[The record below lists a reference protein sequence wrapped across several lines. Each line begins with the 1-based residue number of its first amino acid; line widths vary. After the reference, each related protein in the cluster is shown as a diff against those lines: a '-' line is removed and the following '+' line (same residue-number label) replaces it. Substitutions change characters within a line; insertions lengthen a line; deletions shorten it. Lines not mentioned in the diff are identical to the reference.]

1 MLDDALLVKVKVIAL
16 GTRMPGG
23 VINRQRLI
31 NIKNGVIRANNL
43 EMLKELG
50 VTIEL
55 TESWTKGFEKS
66 E

>member
-16 GTRMPGG
+16 GTRMSGG
-23 VINRQRLI
+23 VINRKRLI
-31 NIKNGVIRANNL
+31 SIKNGVICANNL

>member
-1 MLDDALLVKVKVIAL
+1 MS
-16 GTRMPGG
+16 GG
-23 VINRQRLI
+23 VINRKRLI
-31 NIKNGVIRANNL
+31 SIKNGVIRANNL

>member
-1 MLDDALLVKVKVIAL
+1 MLDDALLVKVKVIAW
-16 GTRMPGG
+16 GTRMSGG
-23 VINRQRLI
+23 VINRKRLI
-31 NIKNGVIRANNL
+31 SIKNGVIRANNL

-55 TESWTKGFEKS
+55 TESWTKGFKKS

>member
-16 GTRMPGG
+16 GTRMSGG
-23 VINRQRLI
+23 VINRKRLI
-31 NIKNGVIRANNL
+31 SIKNNL